1 MAPRLSVIVP
11 VYDVEAY
18 LPACLDSLRA
28 QTFHDLEVIMVDDGS
43 PDDSARICAEY
54 AAEDSR
60 FKLVRKENGGLGA
73 ARNTGI
79 ENLHPASEFLTFVDS
94 DDTVPPDAYRLMMT
108 SLDES
113 GSDFAVGNVLHIN
126 DTKVWQS
133 PLHRFLRDYTATRTH
148 ITEDSRLLYDRTA
161 WNKIYR
167 RSFWEKHHLAFPEG
181 VLYEDIP
188 ATLPAHFLAEAIDV
202 IGEPV
207 YHWRVRQGDV
217 GLSITQRR
225 TDPRAVQDR
234 VSAVE
239 GFSRFLAGRPEPEA
253 QELKRKYDR
262 SVLTSDLP
270 LFMRV
275 LPEGDASFRAE
286 FQQHVNRFLDQID
299 PQIVLSMPT
308 MVRLK
313 WLLVRKH
320 KIAELA
326 ELITSERR
334 GDLGQVQ
341 GLVRKYA
348 DLEALRGVS
357 ELPKSLRRID
367 QDLRLRA
374 SLAEISWTGG
384 QLRLAGHA
392 SIERMSQAGKR
403 SSVKLLAIQ
412 RQGSRRPLLIPLRNV
427 HSPEATARAKRL
439 DTNFDWSGWE
449 TVLDPRKLS
458 RNGVWEEGVW
468 RVGMAMASGGLLRKR
483 AVSAKGPDSP
493 GAPPYQWL
501 DRDFR
506 LLPFA
511 EKGALRLRIERVRA
525 VVTGYRAVDGGIE
538 IGGELRDGVGAG
550 ENTVLRVT
558 NRGTGEVLEYPVSVR
573 KAPGTTEQRFTALVP
588 LADIAL
594 MPEYPRPSE
603 PDSTTLAAR
612 RNWSTSL
619 VVTGPDGKSRNLSTV
634 VAEGLADGQ
643 FALSRAVVPGAE
655 DYEVTAYA
663 GNNGYLKFS
672 GRPLQARITKVEWV
686 GERFVLHGSAPV
698 PLDGASFHVSA
709 RDRAEVK
716 RGELRLLPDG
726 SFVASFA
733 PGRMSGPS
741 ANLPLRGGRWNFL
754 LRVPGRVLDVPF
766 VIDRLA
772 VAQFPLVGTV
782 GRNIFEFQ
790 SRWYNFPQLNCP
802 SDLPAEDQGP
812 YHQARLLA
820 ETYEAGRSLPLRDS
834 VVFISFNGRQ
844 FSDSPR
850 AVHEEL
856 VRRGSD
862 LEQLWV
868 VRDNQ
873 VELPDTVRPLR
884 MWSKDWYEAL
894 ARSRYIVTNAHLPH
908 WIERRPGQVVVQTW
922 HGTMLKKIGLDI
934 EAPAFNPDY
943 HEQLRAET
951 KNWSLLVS
959 ANRFSTPILRRA
971 MGFEGEILETGYPRN
986 DHLHAPDKEKRAA
999 EVRRALGLPEGKKV
1013 VLYAPTWR
1021 DNQAHRRGQFRLDL
1035 QLDLEDAERR
1045 LGRDHVVLVR
1055 RHSNV
1060 VDAVSGAGNGF
1071 VFDVSDYPDIADL
1084 YLVADILVTDYSSV
1098 MFDYANL
1105 QRPML
1110 FFTYDLEHY
1119 RDVLRGFYFDFEREA
1134 PGPLIPDSD
1143 GLISA
1148 IRDIDTVRATYADR
1162 YRDFHERFCGLDDGQ
1177 ATGRVVDRL
1186 LRRGEELRHES

>member
-60 FKLVRKENGGLGA
+60 FKLVRKENAGLGA
-73 ARNTGI
+73 ARNTGA
-79 ENLHPASEFLTFVDS
+79 EHLHPASEFLTFVDS
-94 DDTVPPDAYRLMMT
+94 DDTVPPDAYRLMVA
-108 SLDES
+108 SLEES
-113 GSDFAVGNVLHIN
+113 GSDFVSGNVLHIN
-126 DTKVWQS
+126 STRVWQS
-133 PLHRFLRDYTATRTH
+133 PMHRFLRDGSAKRTH
-148 ITEDSRLLYDRTA
+148 VSENRRLLGDRTA
-161 WNKIYR
+161 WNKVFR
-167 RSFWEKHHLAFPEG
+167 RRFWEKHALAFPEG
-181 VLYEDIP
+181 VLYEDTP
-188 ATLPAHFLAEAIDV
+188 VMVPAHFLAEAVDV
-202 IGEPV
+202 IGEPT
-207 YHWRVRQGDV
+207 YHWRLRDGE
-217 GLSITQRR
+217 GAPSITQRR
-225 TDPRAVQDR
+225 TEVRGLRDR
-234 VSAVE
+234 IAAVE
-239 GFSRFLAGRPEPEA
+239 SVSKFLAARPEPEA
-253 QELKRKYDR
+253 KDLKLAYDR
-262 SVLTSDLP
+262 SVLTSDLR
-270 LFMRV
+270 LFLTV
-275 LPEGDASFRAE
+275 LPDGDEEFRAE
-286 FQQHVNRFLDQID
+286 FIRGVNRFLNGVD
-299 PQIVLSMPT
+299 PEIVLGMQSQP
-308 MVRLK
+308 RLK

-320 KIAELA
+320 ALTELVALLEAE
-326 ELITSERR
+326 RQGDR
-334 GDLGQVQ
+334 GEVE
-341 GLVRKYA
+341 GLLRKYA
-348 DLEALRGVS
+348 SFPSVKGIGDLLPKKALR
-357 ELPKSLRRID
+357 LD
-367 QDLRLRA
+367 QDLKLWTSLR
-374 SLAEISWTGG
+374 EVSWRGG
-384 QLRLAGHA
+384 RLRLAGHA
-392 SIERMSQAGKR
+392 AIQRVSQPGKH
-403 SSVKLLAIQ
+403 SSVKVLAIQ
-412 RQGSRRPLLIPLRNV
+412 KVGSRRPLLIPMPNV
-427 HSPEATARAKRL
+427 HAPEATAASKTT
-439 DTNFDWSGWE
+439 DVNYDWSGWE
-449 TVLDPRKLS
+449 ADIDPRRLRK
-458 RNGVWEEGVW
+458 GDTWEEGVW
-468 RVGMAMASGGLLRKR
+468 RVGMAMTSGGLLRKR
-483 AVSAKGPDSP
+483 AISAKGPDSP

-501 DRDFR
+501 DRDYR

-511 EKGALRLRIERVRA
+511 EKGALRLRVERVRA
-525 VVTGYRAVDGGIE
+525 LVTGYREVDGSIAISGVI
-538 IGGELRDGVGAG
+538 RVPVGAG
-550 ENTVLRVT
+550 EQVALRVT
-558 NRGTGEVLEYPVSVR
+558 NRGTGEVLDYPVTVR
-573 KAPGTTEQRFTALVP
+573 PQPAADTYFEVFVP
-588 LADIAL
+588 LADVAL
-594 MPEYPRPSE
+594 LPEYPRAEE
-603 PDSTTLAAR
+603 PDATALAAR
-612 RNWSTSL
+612 RNWSTTLL
-619 VVTGPDGKSRNLSTV
+619 VTAPDGTSRNLSTV
-634 VAEGLADGQ
+634 VGAGLADAQ
-643 FALSRAVVPGAE
+643 FALSRGLAPGAE
-655 DYEVTAYA
+655 DYEVACQA

-672 GRPLQARITKVEWV
+672 GRPLQARVTKVEWT
-686 GERFVLHGSAPV
+686 GDRFVLHGSAPV
-698 PLDGASFHVSA
+698 PLDDAAFFVSA
-709 RDRAEVK
+709 RSRADEK
-716 RGELRLLPDG
+716 RSELRLLPDG
-726 SFVASFA
+726 TFVASFA
-733 PGRMSGPS
+733 PGRMSGPNK
-741 ANLPLRGGRWNFL
+741 NLPLPTGRWNFL
-754 LRVPGRVLDVPF
+754 LRIPGRALDIPF

-772 VAQFPLVGTV
+772 VERFPVVGTV
-782 GRNIFEFQ
+782 DGNTFEFQ
-790 SRWYNFPQLNCP
+790 ARWYNFPQLYCL
-802 SDLPAEDQGP
+802 SDLDVGQQGP
-812 YHQARLLA
+812 YHQARLRKDV
-820 ETYEAGRSLPLRDS
+820 YEAGRSLPLRES

-999 EVRRALGLPEGKKV
+999 EVRRALGLPEGRKV